1 MTDLN
6 TLLTVTNVP
15 DATHV
20 DVTLTTGQTY
30 TSGGAWARRAAHN
43 TTGMKRRIYRT
54 VGTNTDY
61 KYVAEIDATT
71 TTYADSITSTNLGA
85 ACPTLNSWTPPKN
98 LHSIRALANGALGGI
113 AGNEICFSE
122 PGKPHSWP
130 LGNRYAFAGTGIA
143 TVAVGNSLIVLTDS
157 FPILAT
163 ATDPSQVSPSKMGV
177 YAPCVSKAAVAD
189 AGDGA
194 IYPSHDGLYSV
205 GPGGVQLLTAG
216 IYRLEQW
223 QAMKP
228 TTMVATFHAGRYYAV
243 HERGE
248 DLPRYMM
255 VYDRL
260 DPDCVVEIDDA
271 FDAIYANHFDGL
283 LYAVKG
289 QKVYQWD
296 VDDTNRYLMFWQ
308 SAEFQFGPPV
318 SFTAAQ
324 VQAEYEQIVP
334 PDPSVLAN
342 NLALAANANNILG
355 AWGTESGILP
365 FGATNLLDV
374 LTETENRVQFNLLKD
389 GVVVFTQDLAGSQPF
404 RVPAGER
411 GEVYSVQVV
420 ASIPVHSATVAQSM
434 RELGRASE

>member
-1 MTDLN
+1 
-6 TLLTVTNVP
+6 
-15 DATHV
+15 
-20 DVTLTTGQTY
+20 
-30 TSGGAWARRAAHN
+30 
-43 TTGMKRRIYRT
+43 
-54 VGTNTDY
+54 
-61 KYVAEIDATT
+61 
-71 TTYADSITSTNLGA
+71 
-85 ACPTLNSWTPPKN
+85 
-98 LHSIRALANGALGGI
+98 
-113 AGNEICFSE
+113 
-122 PGKPHSWP
+122 
-130 LGNRYAFAGTGIA
+130 
-143 TVAVGNSLIVLTDS
+143 
-157 FPILAT
+157 
-163 ATDPSQVSPSKMGV
+163 
-177 YAPCVSKAAVAD
+177 
-189 AGDGA
+189 
-194 IYPSHDGLYSV
+194 
-205 GPGGVQLLTAG
+205 
-216 IYRLEQW
+216 
-223 QAMKP
+223 
-228 TTMVATFHAGRYYAV
+228 MVATFHAGRYYAV

-374 LTETENRVQFNLLKD
+374 TTETENRVQFNLLKD

-411 GEVYSVQVV
+411 GEVYSVQIV